1 MTIGCLQ
8 GGQAIVLL
16 SKETKTN
23 LEIQKI
29 LYFANMLYIGENR
42 NEEPLVENKFLT
54 WRFGPV
60 VEKLYDHIKERGDDR
75 ISLDAFIGVE
85 PIMDDKGVP
94 TEEKYEKEARVI
106 YKAYRRFGEYS
117 PYQLVR
123 ISHWSKG
130 AWRASIKRGQK
141 KIDNALILD
150 EFDARNR

>member
-1 MTIGCLQ
+1 MTISCLQ

-42 NEEPLVENKFLT
+42 NEKPLVENKFLT

-60 VEKLYDHIKERGDDR
+60 VEKLYDHIKERGDER
-75 ISLDAFIGVE
+75 IPLGAFIGLE
-85 PIMDDKGVP
+85 AIMDGEGIP
-94 TEEKYEKEARVI
+94 TKEKYEKEAEAI
-106 YKAYRRFGEYS
+106 YKAYKRFGKYS

-130 AWRASIKRGQK
+130 AWRAAIKRGQK
-141 KIDNALILD
+141 EIDNVLILD
-150 EFDARNR
+150 EFDARNQ